1 MATQTKTPT
10 NNFATLFPKGVQLS
24 QDVIDLFEAKR
35 KQRQAM
41 TFDELTLEDKPSD
54 FHPNDVSLVSFVTR
68 KIALKGCGILSAA
81 MDTVTEREMALG
93 MAKLGGMGILHRNL
107 SESVQAD
114 MVKWVRRKIHYG
126 GMVDKPITFSPTDHY
141 SHLQREILIRGW
153 TFTSFPIVDAD
164 GKLQGL
170 MTRDEMDFVEGTNP
184 TLDQLMKPRSQIV
197 TAEEGTDSERAYQI
211 MKEQKV
217 KKLPIVDKHDKLA
230 GLYIWTDV
238 KKDKKKRDWFS
249 LDDEGHFLVGAAIG
263 LGPND
268 MTRADLLV
276 QSGCKVLVLDSSHGA
291 CKPAK
296 DQIRRLREKFGDS
309 VELIV
314 GNIASYASAAYLLTG
329 EHLPDALK
337 VGIGPGS
344 ICTTRAVTGHGV
356 PQATAIY
363 EVWRAVKD
371 HGDKTGYYIPIIA
384 DGGIRTSGDIVK
396 CFAVGASSVMLGSA
410 LAGTEESPGKSVE
423 IRGKRYKTIRGMGAR
438 SAMEERSGSRGRYHR
453 QEDQKHA
460 SEELTNEQKEKMV
473 PEGVEGLVEF
483 KGSLEK
489 VMFEFLGGIGAG
501 MAHTGAATIPDFQR
515 RASIWLQSFA
525 GVAEGKPHD
534 ITDIRN

>member
-1 MATQTKTPT
+1 
-10 NNFATLFPKGVQLS
+10 
-24 QDVIDLFEAKR
+24 
-35 KQRQAM
+35 
-41 TFDELTLEDKPSD
+41 
-54 FHPNDVSLVSFVTR
+54 
-68 KIALKGCGILSAA
+68 
-81 MDTVTEREMALG
+81 
-93 MAKLGGMGILHRNL
+93 
-107 SESVQAD
+107 
-114 MVKWVRRKIHYG
+114 
-126 GMVDKPITFSPTDHY
+126 
-141 SHLQREILIRGW
+141 
-153 TFTSFPIVDAD
+153 
-164 GKLQGL
+164 
-170 MTRDEMDFVEGTNP
+170 MDFVEGTNP

-217 KKLPIVDKHDKLA
+217 KKLPIVDKHEKFV

-268 MTRADLLV
+268 MTRAELLV
-276 QSGCKVLVLDSSHGA
+276 ESGCKVLVLDSSHGA

-296 DQIRRLREKFGDS
+296 EQIRRLREKFGDS

-329 EHLPDALK
+329 EYLPDALK

-371 HGDKTGYYIPIIA
+371 HGEKTGYYIPIIA

-473 PEGVEGLVEF
+473 PEGVEGLVEY

-501 MAHTGAATIPDFQR
+501 MAHTGAATIPEFQR